1 LRSSQVCVSLTID
14 QKVSKSLEVAGCLGI
29 ALMSEALRVP
39 ATQMLDDGP
48 FEDSWRHMITGEGP
62 NGEQVRIHFGENE
75 RVLRTELFRN
85 EEWVRV
91 PKGPKLSRI
100 TSYYVVVAGGKVA
113 GGKVILSFGDC
124 PKAREL
130 LLENGRDGE
139 WAREGDGED
148 EKA

>member
-1 LRSSQVCVSLTID
+1 VSLTID

-39 ATQMLDDGP
+39 ARAMLDSGA
-48 FEDSWRHMITGEGP
+48 FEDLWRHMITGEGP